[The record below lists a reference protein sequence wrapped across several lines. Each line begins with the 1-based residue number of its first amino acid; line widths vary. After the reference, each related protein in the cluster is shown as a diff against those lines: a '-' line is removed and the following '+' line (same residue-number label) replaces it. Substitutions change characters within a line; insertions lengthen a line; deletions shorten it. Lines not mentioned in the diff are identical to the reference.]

1 MIRREGVKTMNNK
14 NYVVNSS
21 KDMFYDANEGFIKG
35 NMQKSIYDQYKNYTP
50 VEPKVKNE
58 KEALLLFIQKCG
70 LAAHDMVLYLD
81 THPNAKD
88 ALDLHEYYTKQYKDA
103 LDRYQEKYGPLSV
116 SDTHLTKVPFEW
128 VSSPWPWE
136 G

>member
-1 MIRREGVKTMNNK
+1 MNNK

-58 KEALLLFIQKCG
+58 KEAVNSTFMYSDRDRVRNRTCG
-70 LAAHDMVLYLD
+70 L
-81 THPNAKD
+81 
-88 ALDLHEYYTKQYKDA
+88 
-103 LDRYQEKYGPLSV
+103 
-116 SDTHLTKVPFEW
+116 
-128 VSSPWPWE
+128 
-136 G
+136 

>member
-1 MIRREGVKTMNNK
+1 
-14 NYVVNSS
+14 
-21 KDMFYDANEGFIKG
+21 
-35 NMQKSIYDQYKNYTP
+35 
-50 VEPKVKNE
+50 
-58 KEALLLFIQKCG
+58 
-70 LAAHDMVLYLD
+70 MVLYLD